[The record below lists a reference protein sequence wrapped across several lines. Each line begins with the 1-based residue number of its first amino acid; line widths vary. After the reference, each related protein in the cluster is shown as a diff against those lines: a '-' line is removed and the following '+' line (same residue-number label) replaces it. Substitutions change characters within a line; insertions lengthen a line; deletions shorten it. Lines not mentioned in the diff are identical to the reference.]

1 MDFIKTYGIDI
12 VNLQETYI
20 TENTFSECEF
30 IAQNFDVVYNNA
42 ASQFGTCIQIS
53 SAIKHENVKMDNYGR
68 VIIYDLP
75 DLNITGGNVYL
86 QSGSSSEDKKCR
98 ENYAGMILPQL
109 LLERKENLFCGGDW
123 NNIILKN
130 DCMRL
135 PDTLPIYIQLPLTN
149 LIVQTTPFLILSG
162 HLM

>member
-1 MDFIKTYGIDI
+1 MYGIDI
-12 VNLQETYI
+12 VNLQETHI

-109 LLERKENLFCGGDW
+109 LVEKRKFILQGRLEQYNFKERLYEISRSKNVPGPRKNGQNLQVC
-123 NNIILKN
+123 
-130 DCMRL
+130 
-135 PDTLPIYIQLPLTN
+135 
-149 LIVQTTPFLILSG
+149 
-162 HLM
+162 